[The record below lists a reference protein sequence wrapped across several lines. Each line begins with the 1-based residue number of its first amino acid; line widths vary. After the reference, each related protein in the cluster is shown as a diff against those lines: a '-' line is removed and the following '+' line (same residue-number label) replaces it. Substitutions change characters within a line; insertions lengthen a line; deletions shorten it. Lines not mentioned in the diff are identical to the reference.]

1 MPSAQGRLRI
11 PLLRELIKVEQMI
24 NLRNIMLLVAIM
36 MAMFL
41 GGCYPRTEVESTPCD
56 KLGKVTDPA
65 IKADLEK
72 RCGRGGPEF
81 KPTPHKAY

>member
-1 MPSAQGRLRI
+1 
-11 PLLRELIKVEQMI
+11 
-24 NLRNIMLLVAIM
+24 MLLVAIM

>member
-1 MPSAQGRLRI
+1 
-11 PLLRELIKVEQMI
+11 MI
-24 NLRNIMLLVAIM
+24 NLRNFVLLVAIM
-36 MAMFL
+36 TVTFL
-41 GGCYPRTEVESTPCD
+41 GGCSQRTEVESMPCD